1 MKAKEYLSQAIW
13 LDKVINNKIEHQ
25 ESIRALAE
33 KVTVNFTQEKV
44 SGGKGI
50 ISPMEEATIKL
61 IDLSHEIN
69 DDIDRLIDLK
79 KEILNV
85 INEIEDF
92 RYRLLLE
99 MRYINCKDWD
109 EVANTLGYDT
119 RYILKLHGRALK
131 EIDEILKEDTKRHRK
146 TPSECDI
153 L

>member
-1 MKAKEYLSQAIW
+1 
-13 LDKVINNKIEHQ
+13 
-25 ESIRALAE
+25 
-33 KVTVNFTQEKV
+33 
-44 SGGKGI
+44 
-50 ISPMEEATIKL
+50 MEEATIKL

-85 INEIEDF
+85 INEIDDF
-92 RYRLLLE
+92 RYKLLLE

-109 EVANTLGYDT
+109 EVAKILGYDT

-131 EIDEILKEDTKRHRK
+131 EIDEILQEDTKRHRK
-146 TPSECDI
+146 TPGECDI

>member
-1 MKAKEYLSQAIW
+1 
-13 LDKVINNKIEHQ
+13 
-25 ESIRALAE
+25 
-33 KVTVNFTQEKV
+33 
-44 SGGKGI
+44 
-50 ISPMEEATIKL
+50 MEEATIKL

-85 INEIEDF
+85 INEIDDF

-109 EVANTLGYDT
+109 EVAKILGYDT

-131 EIDEILKEDTKRHRK
+131 EIDEILQEDTKRHRK